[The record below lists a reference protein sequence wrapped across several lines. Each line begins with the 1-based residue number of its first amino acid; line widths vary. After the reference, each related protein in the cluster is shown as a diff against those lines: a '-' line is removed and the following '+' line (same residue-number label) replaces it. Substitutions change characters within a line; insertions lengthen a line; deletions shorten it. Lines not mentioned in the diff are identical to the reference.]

1 MARNVLKT
9 NNTIVLV
16 PILSSA
22 SAFQTTT
29 TEANVYSVV
38 QGSSFE
44 VALPHDQ
51 LKQVGT
57 QGLVGNEL
65 IAQPDINLQISYLP
79 EPSFFND
86 KKTFFSVYPAD
97 STAGYHNPSVLSGKL
112 EQATNFY
119 FLSYPDQGEDAQKTF
134 TTSGSCASIDL
145 NGWECMAF
153 GNCYLTNYS
162 LSYAVG
168 ELPEVSTSMICSNM
182 KFEQITGK
190 DLQSVAINLDSGNN
204 KKVGNQEFYYQ
215 EAVFSPMIL
224 NPTSTGSVVTMENLQ
239 VGGQPLGGV
248 HCIQSVSLDVSMDRV
263 SAYGL
268 GNDYAYNR
276 KLQLPANGT
285 VAVSSL
291 VSGFEYGPNS
301 LTGFISGILNNEESY
316 DFEFLF
322 KKTNS
327 AGAAGVARYT
337 VEDAKLAAYSYS
349 TVVNDVMLFD
359 ASFTFE
365 VTEEKGL
372 RMSGASPS

>member
-16 PILSSA
+16 PYGPA
-22 SAFQTTT
+22 AAFQTSDSDA
-29 TEANVYSVV
+29 EVYSVV

-44 VALPHDQ
+44 VALSHDH

-65 IAQPDINLQISYLP
+65 MAQPDINLEITYMP

-86 KKTFFSVYPAD
+86 KKTFFSVYPAGD
-97 STAGYHNPSVLSGKL
+97 SAGYYNPSVLSGMT
-112 EQATNFY
+112 EAATNFY
-119 FLSYPDQGEDAQKTF
+119 FLSNPNEGEDAQDTF
-134 TTSGSCASIDL
+134 ERSSCTNIDL
-145 NGWECMAF
+145 SGWECVAF

-162 LSYAVG
+162 LNYAVG
-168 ELPEVSTSMICSNM
+168 ALPVVSTSMICSNM
-182 KFEQITGK
+182 KFEQITGE

-204 KKVGNQEFYYQ
+204 KEVGNQNFYYQ

-224 NPTSTGSVVTMENLQ
+224 NPTRTGSAVIMENLQ

-248 HCIQSVSLDVSMDRV
+248 HCIQGLSLDVSLNRM
-263 SAYGL
+263 SSYGL
-268 GNDYAYNR
+268 GNDYPYNR
-276 KLQLPANGT
+276 KLQLPANGS

-322 KKTNS
+322 KKTDSPGND
-327 AGAAGVARYT
+327 GVARYT

-349 TVVNDVMLFD
+349 TVVNDVMTFD

-365 VTEEKGL
+365 ITEEKGL
-372 RMSGASPS
+372 RMSGMAPY

>member
-22 SAFQTTT
+22 SAFETAATQS
-29 TEANVYSVV
+29 NVYSVV
-38 QGSSFE
+38 QASSFE

-65 IAQPDINLQISYLP
+65 IAQPDINLAISYLP
-79 EPSFFND
+79 EPSFFNE
-86 KKTFFSVYPAD
+86 KKTFFSVYPGGA
-97 STAGYHNPSVLSGKL
+97 SAGHPNPSVLSGKL

-119 FLSYPDQGEDAQKTF
+119 FLSNPNESEDAQTTF

-145 NGWECMAF
+145 NGWECVAF

-162 LSYAVG
+162 LGYSVG
-168 ELPEVSTSMICSNM
+168 SLPEVSTSMICSNM

-204 KKVGNQEFYYQ
+204 KEVGNQKFYYE
-215 EAVFSPMIL
+215 EAVFNPSVF
-224 NPTSTGSVVTMENLQ
+224 NPTNTGSAVTMENLQ

-248 HCIQSVSLDVSMDRV
+248 HCIQSIDLNVSMDRL
-263 SAYGL
+263 SSYGL

-316 DFEFLF
+316 DFDFLF
-322 KKTNS
+322 TQRG
-327 AGAAGVARYT
+327 AGGGKARYT

-349 TVVNDVMLFD
+349 TAVNDVMLFD

-365 VTEEKGL
+365 ITEEKGL
-372 RMSGASPS
+372 KISGYASY

>member
-22 SAFQTTT
+22 SAFQTTP

-86 KKTFFSVYPAD
+86 KKTFFSVYPAG

-119 FLSYPDQGEDAQKTF
+119 FLSNPNEGDDAQNTF
-134 TTSGSCASIDL
+134 TASGSCASIDL
-145 NGWECMAF
+145 NGWECVAF
-153 GNCYLTNYS
+153 GNCHLTNYS
-162 LSYAVG
+162 LNYSVG
-168 ELPEVSTSMICSNM
+168 ALPEVSTSMICSNM

-204 KKVGNQEFYYQ
+204 KEVGNQKFYYQ

-248 HCIQSVSLDVSMDRV
+248 HCIQSVSLDVSLNRM
-263 SAYGL
+263 SSYGL

-276 KLQLPANGT
+276 EIQLPANGS

-322 KKTNS
+322 KKTSS
-327 AGAAGVARYT
+327 AGADGVARYT

-349 TVVNDVMLFD
+349 TAVNDVMVFD

-365 VTEEKGL
+365 ITEEKGL
-372 RMSGASPS
+372 RMSGASPY